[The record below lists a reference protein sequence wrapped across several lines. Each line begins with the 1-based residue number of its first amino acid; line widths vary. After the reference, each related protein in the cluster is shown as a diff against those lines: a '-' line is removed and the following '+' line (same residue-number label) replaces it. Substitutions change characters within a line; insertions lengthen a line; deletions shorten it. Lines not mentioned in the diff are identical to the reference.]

1 MTTGGVL
8 YTCVA
13 DQNGILAAVKRTD
26 EAEQVG
32 WGIMGQIDLYGD
44 QVQSIPPSE
53 ENQGMGVHY
62 IVENYVCFLCVSS
75 DDCPDRTA
83 YTFLKNV
90 KNDFFS
96 TLQAEPAD
104 QLQAYL
110 EGQITELEQMNGL
123 ATAKD
128 NSMTEVDLK
137 KSGNAADFATPP
149 IYDAHKEPREAAAP
163 PPSVPS
169 RSTQAYAAAA
179 ATVAAPAKAAAYE
192 PPKQPAE
199 YSYSVSVLNTSDYAE
214 PRPVDVKPPLLWYDY
229 TLWMLALLV
238 LVLILTIL
246 AILIGIAILV
256 WRYAI

>member
-90 KNDFFS
+90 KNDFFA
-96 TLQAEPAD
+96 TLQGEPVD

-110 EGQITELEQMNGL
+110 EGQISELEKMSRL
-123 ATAKD
+123 ATSKD
-128 NSMTEVDLK
+128 DAMNNVDLK
-137 KSGNAADFATPP
+137 KPANSAEFATPP
-149 IYDAHKEPREAAAP
+149 IYDSNRPTSDAAVPAP
-163 PPSVPS
+163 VVPS
-169 RSTQAYAAAA
+169 RATKAYSSAAASVEA
-179 ATVAAPAKAAAYE
+179 PSKPSVAEA
-192 PPKQPAE
+192 PKQAE
-199 YSYSVSVLNTSDYAE
+199 SYSYSVSVLNTNDYDDRQQA
-214 PRPVDVKPPLLWYDY
+214 DVKNPVFWHDY

-238 LVLILTIL
+238 LALLLTIL
-246 AILIGIAILV
+246 AIALGIAILV
-256 WRYAI
+256 YRYAL